1 MKSFVNELLIFI
13 NYLAR
18 ERYVKKHLFFIGGLS
33 GRFCK
38 PYTNWSKQQ
47 ADKYIEL
54 IFAEIH
60 HITQDL
66 NRGKSYENLRDGYR
80 GVKIQSHIIFFRL
93 AKRVGNK

>member
-1 MKSFVNELLIFI
+1 MAYKLSVK
-13 NYLAR
+13 AR
-18 ERYVKKHLFFIGGLS
+18 DDIEKIWFYT
-33 GRFCK
+33 
-38 PYTNWSKQQ
+38 YTNWSKQQ
-47 ADKYIEL
+47 ADQYIEL